1 MKVRH
6 SLDRSSGYAK
16 EPGPDLCRHRR
27 AGFSLIL
34 PLLPYFRRPAVGHE
48 RSDPTLHGLAFTVF
62 QTVFALFAQIRLAL
76 DAQATG
82 YVFSYVG
89 LRIVAIQGDGI
100 GLLENPI
107 D

>member
-1 MKVRH
+1 LSANAATQLVGTPIIGRL
-6 SLDRSSGYAK
+6 SDRY
-16 EPGPDLCRHRR
+16 
-27 AGFSLIL
+27 
-34 PLLPYFRRPAVGHE
+34 
-48 RSDPTLHGLAFTVF
+48 GLAFTVF

-100 GLLENPI
+100 GLLEKSY
-107 D
+107 